1 MPSGSRVDAKHQF
14 RNLGIMKK
22 TYITPKIKAVK
33 VQASTIICT
42 SPTSIYNEKVD
53 EKAAKDKYSDYE
65 DEIGVAW

>member
-22 TYITPKIKAVK
+22 TYITPKMKAVK
-33 VQASTIICT
+33 VQASTIICN

-53 EKAAKDKYSDYE
+53 VEKDNDYSDKEGY
-65 DEIGVAW
+65 GVAW

>member
-1 MPSGSRVDAKHQF
+1 MKF

-22 TYITPKIKAVK
+22 TYITPKMKAVK

-42 SPTSIYNEKVD
+42 SPTSIYNVEV
-53 EKAAKDKYSDYE
+53 KAEEAKNKYSDYE

>member
-22 TYITPKIKAVK
+22 TYITPKMKAVK

-42 SPTSIYNEKVD
+42 SQNSIKLNDEAVSEETNE
-53 EKAAKDKYSDYE
+53 YSGKEGY
-65 DEIGVAW
+65 GVAW

>member
-22 TYITPKIKAVK
+22 TYITPKMKAVK

-42 SPTSIYNEKVD
+42 SPNSVKLND
-53 EKAAKDKYSDYE
+53 ETVSVEENTYSNKEGY
-65 DEIGVAW
+65 GVAW

>member
-1 MPSGSRVDAKHQF
+1 
-14 RNLGIMKK
+14 MKK
-22 TYITPKIKAVK
+22 TYITPKMKAVK

-53 EKAAKDKYSDYE
+53 VEEAKKAYSEYE